1 MARTVLGFPHR
12 WAAPLVLA
20 IALHGFPALA
30 AGPAPCSSKVA
41 DRTIRDLQRQVTA
54 GTFYKELLVEFGK
67 PLTCTVDSDDG
78 GTSLTYS
85 FGDNG
90 RLIARIDPSAELSE
104 QRVEL
109 DREFMDS
116 AKAISLLKTAELDA
130 YPPHGCGIVWTNGEE
145 ESPASMGTRQ
155 VVYRGNAC
163 NCQARLTYKGKGV
176 IALVLRSAC

>member
-109 DREFMDS
+109 EHEYMDS
-116 AKAISLLKTAELDA
+116 AKASL
-130 YPPHGCGIVWTNGEE
+130 
-145 ESPASMGTRQ
+145 S
-155 VVYRGNAC
+155 
-163 NCQARLTYKGKGV
+163 
-176 IALVLRSAC
+176 